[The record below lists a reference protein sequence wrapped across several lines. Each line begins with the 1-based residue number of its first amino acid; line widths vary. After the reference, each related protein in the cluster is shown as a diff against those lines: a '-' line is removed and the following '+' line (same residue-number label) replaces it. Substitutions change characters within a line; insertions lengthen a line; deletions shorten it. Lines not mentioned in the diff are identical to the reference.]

1 MKSYYASR
9 DMSVTWLDA
18 FKTCKA
24 FDMDLVELP
33 TKAESDYFLNLL
45 SKKQNPPHFAAHV
58 GASYVGVGLN
68 EFYWMTTRLRINYP
82 LKWGPGE
89 PNNDGGDEQ
98 FLTIRKI
105 PIGYKFNDI
114 SGTVNNE
121 MICQHISEPDVNPKF
136 PQCNPAT
143 LEW

>member
-68 EFYWMTTRLRINYP
+68 EFYWMTTGQRINYT
-82 LKWGPGE
+82 LKWGPGK
-89 PNNDGGDEQ
+89 PNNAGCGEQ
-98 FLTIRKI
+98 FLAIREE
-105 PIGYKFNDI
+105 PIGYLFNDI
-114 SGTVNNE
+114 RDT
-121 MICQHISEPDVNPKF
+121 
-136 PQCNPAT
+136 
-143 LEW
+143 